1 MSKQTIVVGKDGSLR
16 GIYSPLVASLAQSV
30 GQPDVRRASHVDPTG
45 DLSQAAL
52 AYIYNHMGDGNKF
65 VDYLPNHIAMGC
77 EAYIP
82 RPEAAGLWWA
92 DMLPVGHG
100 VLGPWSPAD
109 RDKALAAEV
118 AFLQE
123 HHIPTG
129 DLFPPAR

>member
-1 MSKQTIVVGKDGSLR
+1 MSKQTVVVGKDGSLR
-16 GIYSPLVASLAQSV
+16 GIYSPLVASLAQSI

-45 DLSQAAL
+45 DLSQEAL
-52 AYIYNHMGDGNKF
+52 AYIYNRVGDGNKF
-65 VDYLPNHIAMGC
+65 VDYMPASDVYLS
-77 EAYIP
+77 

-118 AFLQE
+118 AFLQAN
-123 HHIPTG
+123 HIPTG
-129 DLFPPAR
+129 DLFPAAR